1 MAALVAHLKVSAKSD
16 SADATLVQPSDWNQ
30 SHVFTC
36 DSGKLL
42 GRSTAGTGAVE
53 EIDIPAGGL
62 AGVTAVDGKVA
73 KAGDTMTGNL
83 TVPSLNSGQLAGLRN
98 TLINGAF
105 GINQAAPSSNTDDTY
120 AHDQWYVLTQTGAVA
135 VSTLTDVEDGL
146 PTMARL
152 TQSQVTSQRMG
163 YAQII
168 EGRDCKQLRGKQ
180 VTFRFGRTRMSAAG
194 NIRIAVLEWTGTE
207 DAVTS
212 DVVSDWTS
220 ATYTAGNFFIGSG
233 ITVSSVVQQTLA
245 ANTLTDGSAVTV
257 TLGSSFNNLIVFAWT
272 EAAAAQNVTFDLGR
286 AQLEAGAEATPFEVR
301 PYAVEMMLCQRYYY
315 RINATAVNQ
324 SYGNGYTVST
334 TVAAGV
340 TTFPVAMRAPP
351 TALEQSGTA
360 ANYSIATPTL
370 VYVCTAV
377 PVFNAATTWNATTVF
392 TSSGMTAS
400 IPGLLH
406 SNAIGAYLAWSA
418 RL

>member
-1 MAALVAHLKVSAKSD
+1 MTDVVIVDGIEVVILSD
-16 SADATLVQPSDWNQ
+16 TEQEVIEVGVQGPPGTQGPAGNPGTPGAD
-30 SHVFTC
+30 
-36 DSGKLL
+36 
-42 GRSTAGTGAVE
+42 GADGVGV
-53 EIDIPAGGL
+53 PAGG
-62 AGVTAVDGKVA
+62 
-73 KAGDTMTGNL
+73 
-83 TVPSLNSGQLAGLRN
+83 TVGQLLAKLSGTDYATQWIDPPSAGSSIALWN
-98 TLINGAF
+98 PLVNGAF
-105 GINQAAPSSNTDDTY
+105 GIKQDPVTSNADDTY
-120 AHDQWYVLTQTGAVA
+120 AHDQWYVLTQTGAIA
-135 VSTLTDVEDGL
+135 VSTLTNVEDGL

-163 YAQII
+163 YAQIV
-168 EGRDCKQLRGKQ
+168 EGENCKHLRGKQ
-180 VTFRFGRTRMSAAG
+180 VTFRFGRERMSAAG
-194 NIRIAVLEWTGTE
+194 NIRIAVLEWTGAE
-207 DAVTS
+207 DVVTS
-212 DVVSDWTS
+212 DVVNSWTS
-220 ATYTAGNFFIGSG
+220 GTYTPGNFFLGSNLAVSG
-233 ITVSSVVQQTLA
+233 IVAQTLA
-245 ANTLTDGSAVTV
+245 ANTLTDGTALTV
-257 TLGSSFNNLIVFAWT
+257 TLGSTFNNLIVFVWT
-272 EAAAAQNVTFDLGR
+272 ESAVAQNVTLDLGL
-286 AQLEAGAEATPFEVR
+286 AQIDMGATARPFEHR
-301 PYAVEMMLCQRYYY
+301 PYAIELMLCHRYYY

-340 TTFPVAMRAPP
+340 TPFPVAMRAPP